1 MFGTGLSRGISGRYL
16 KVIEDINR
24 HDALK
29 AAIDIASG
37 INAGSGGIMNA
48 AVKADITYTFSYEK
62 TGQILWPGNE
72 YTGKLVN
79 IPIGITDDS
88 FV

>member
-29 AAIDIASG
+29 ATVDIASG

-48 AVKADITYTFSYEK
+48 TVKADITYTFSYEK
-62 TGQILWPGNE
+62 QVRYYGREMNTQENLLP
-72 YTGKLVN
+72 
-79 IPIGITDDS
+79 
-88 FV
+88 FR

>member
-37 INAGSGGIMNA
+37 TMPEAAG
-48 AVKADITYTFSYEK
+48 
-62 TGQILWPGNE
+62 L
-72 YTGKLVN
+72 
-79 IPIGITDDS
+79 
-88 FV
+88 